1 MILSNTATYVIRVL
15 SLMAT
20 NQQKQYTAEHL
31 IKKLNISDK
40 YLRRLMTQ
48 LSKAGLIK
56 SIRGRGGGYVFAKPI
71 DTIYLVDII
80 NAVEESDKYTG
91 CILGFPHCSDD
102 NPCVLHKQ
110 WGKIK
115 EEIMEMLSTTS
126 LKMIVEDNNIS
137 RF

>member
-20 NQQKQYTAEHL
+20 DQNKQYTADFL
-31 IKKLNISDK
+31 IEKLDISDK

-71 DTIYLVDII
+71 DSIFLVDII

-91 CILGFPHCSDD
+91 CILGFSHCSDD
-102 NPCVLHKQ
+102 NPCVLHNQ
-110 WGKIK
+110 WAKIK

-126 LKMIVEDNNIS
+126 LQMIIENNKIT